1 MSKMQNTLSSERLW
15 TWKFLMLIAINFGS
29 GVAGYMT
36 VPLVAKYVMTFGAD
50 ITTAS
55 AVSGI
60 LSLVAMFMC
69 PVAGVLSDRI
79 NKKKLLIITEAAYGV
94 CLGLHAFARSLIAL
108 LLLRAVTGIF
118 FSLSN
123 VLTIAYASSYIPK
136 SRMGEGLGYFG
147 LVVPLVQAAGPSIGL
162 GLRDSIGYRAVF
174 TGAAIAALAAMIC
187 VAVLPYNA
195 PEPSG
200 QKKTLKFN
208 DIFAVRFIWLML
220 LTALFSSANGLIST
234 YLDILASERS
244 ITNISIFFT
253 VFSVVLII
261 FKPLTGKLL
270 DSRGMYLV
278 IIPAVVFAALG
289 MFFVGI
295 ASSLWV
301 MLIAAVCKALG
312 QGAGTPTI
320 QAHAVK
326 MLDKS
331 HSGVAV
337 STIQIGQSLG
347 NSIAPVLGSFLVKPF
362 GYTTMFC
369 GFGGIILVAGF
380 LFLILQARREKKV
393 PNSKI
398 VTTD

>member
-1 MSKMQNTLSSERLW
+1 
-15 TWKFLMLIAINFGS
+15 MLIAINFGS

-79 NKKKLLIITEAAYGV
+79 NKKKLLIITEAAYAV

-380 LFLILQARREKKV
+380 LFLILQVRREKKV

>member
-1 MSKMQNTLSSERLW
+1 
-15 TWKFLMLIAINFGS
+15 MLIAINFGS

-79 NKKKLLIITEAAYGV
+79 NKKKLLIITEAAYAV

-147 LVVPLVQAAGPSIGL
+147 LVVPLVQAAGPSVGL
-162 GLRDSIGYRAVF
+162 GLRDSIGYGAVF

>member
-1 MSKMQNTLSSERLW
+1 
-15 TWKFLMLIAINFGS
+15 MLIAINFGS

-79 NKKKLLIITEAAYGV
+79 NKKKLLIITEAAYAV

-162 GLRDSIGYRAVF
+162 GLRDSIGYGAVF

-380 LFLILQARREKKV
+380 LFLILQTRREKKV

>member
-1 MSKMQNTLSSERLW
+1 
-15 TWKFLMLIAINFGS
+15 MLIAINFGS
-29 GVAGYMT
+29 GVAGYIT

-79 NKKKLLIITEAAYGV
+79 NKKKLLIITEAAYAV

-162 GLRDSIGYRAVF
+162 GLRDSIGYGAVF

>member
-1 MSKMQNTLSSERLW
+1 
-15 TWKFLMLIAINFGS
+15 MLIAINFGS

-79 NKKKLLIITEAAYGV
+79 NKKKLLIITEAAYAV

-147 LVVPLVQAAGPSIGL
+147 LVVPLVQAAGPSVGL
-162 GLRDSIGYRAVF
+162 GLRDSIGYGAVF

-320 QAHAVK
+320 Q
-326 MLDKS
+326 
-331 HSGVAV
+331 
-337 STIQIGQSLG
+337 IGQSLG

>member
-1 MSKMQNTLSSERLW
+1 
-15 TWKFLMLIAINFGS
+15 MLIAINFGS

-79 NKKKLLIITEAAYGV
+79 NKKKLLIITEAAYAV

-162 GLRDSIGYRAVF
+162 GLRDSIGYGAVF

-398 VTTD
+398 VTTG

>member
-1 MSKMQNTLSSERLW
+1 
-15 TWKFLMLIAINFGS
+15 MLIAINFGS

-79 NKKKLLIITEAAYGV
+79 NKKKLLIITEAAYAV

-136 SRMGEGLGYFG
+136 SGMGEGLGYFG

-162 GLRDSIGYRAVF
+162 GLRDSIGYEAVF

>member
-1 MSKMQNTLSSERLW
+1 
-15 TWKFLMLIAINFGS
+15 MLIAINFGS

-79 NKKKLLIITEAAYGV
+79 NKKKLLIITEAAYAV

-147 LVVPLVQAAGPSIGL
+147 LVVPLVQAAGPSFGL
-162 GLRDSIGYRAVF
+162 GLRDSIGYGAVF

>member
-1 MSKMQNTLSSERLW
+1 
-15 TWKFLMLIAINFGS
+15 MLIAINFGS

-79 NKKKLLIITEAAYGV
+79 NKKKLLIITEAAYAV

-162 GLRDSIGYRAVF
+162 GLRDSIGYGAVF

-347 NSIAPVLGSFLVKPF
+347 NSIVPVLGSFLVKPF

>member
-1 MSKMQNTLSSERLW
+1 
-15 TWKFLMLIAINFGS
+15 MLIAINFGS

-79 NKKKLLIITEAAYGV
+79 NKKKLLIITEAAYAV

-162 GLRDSIGYRAVF
+162 GLLDSIGYRAVF

>member
-1 MSKMQNTLSSERLW
+1 
-15 TWKFLMLIAINFGS
+15 MLIAINFGS

-79 NKKKLLIITEAAYGV
+79 NKKKLLIITEAAYAV

-162 GLRDSIGYRAVF
+162 GLRDSIGYEAVF

>member
-1 MSKMQNTLSSERLW
+1 
-15 TWKFLMLIAINFGS
+15 MLIAINFGS

-79 NKKKLLIITEAAYGV
+79 NKKKLLIITEAAYAV

-162 GLRDSIGYRAVF
+162 GLRDSIGYGAVF

-200 QKKTLKFN
+200 QKKALKFN

>member
-1 MSKMQNTLSSERLW
+1 
-15 TWKFLMLIAINFGS
+15 MLIAINFGS

-79 NKKKLLIITEAAYGV
+79 NKKKLLIITEAAYAV

-136 SRMGEGLGYFG
+136 SRMGEGIGYFG

-162 GLRDSIGYRAVF
+162 GLRDSIGYGAVF

>member
-1 MSKMQNTLSSERLW
+1 
-15 TWKFLMLIAINFGS
+15 MLIAINFGS

-79 NKKKLLIITEAAYGV
+79 NKKKLLIITEAAYAV

-162 GLRDSIGYRAVF
+162 GLRDSIGYGAVF

-278 IIPAVVFAALG
+278 IIPAVVFAAIG

>member
-1 MSKMQNTLSSERLW
+1 
-15 TWKFLMLIAINFGS
+15 MLIAINFGS

-79 NKKKLLIITEAAYGV
+79 NKKKLLIITEAAYAV

-136 SRMGEGLGYFG
+136 SRMGEELGYFG

-162 GLRDSIGYRAVF
+162 GLRDSIGYGAVF

>member
-1 MSKMQNTLSSERLW
+1 
-15 TWKFLMLIAINFGS
+15 MLIAINFGS

-79 NKKKLLIITEAAYGV
+79 NKKKLLIITEAAYAV

-136 SRMGEGLGYFG
+136 NRMGEGLGYFG

-162 GLRDSIGYRAVF
+162 GLRDSIGYGAVF

>member
-1 MSKMQNTLSSERLW
+1 
-15 TWKFLMLIAINFGS
+15 MLIAINFGS

-79 NKKKLLIITEAAYGV
+79 NKKKLLIITEAAYAV

-162 GLRDSIGYRAVF
+162 GLRDSIGYGAVF
-174 TGAAIAALAAMIC
+174 TGAALAALAAMIC

-380 LFLILQARREKKV
+380 LFLILQARCEKKV

>member
-1 MSKMQNTLSSERLW
+1 
-15 TWKFLMLIAINFGS
+15 MLIAINFGS

-60 LSLVAMFMC
+60 LSLIAMFMC

-79 NKKKLLIITEAAYGV
+79 NKKKLLIITEAAYAV

-162 GLRDSIGYRAVF
+162 GLRDSIGYGAVF
-174 TGAAIAALAAMIC
+174 TGAALAALAAMIC

>member
-1 MSKMQNTLSSERLW
+1 
-15 TWKFLMLIAINFGS
+15 MLIAINFGS

-79 NKKKLLIITEAAYGV
+79 NKKKLLIITEAAYAV

-162 GLRDSIGYRAVF
+162 GLRDSIGYGAVF
-174 TGAAIAALAAMIC
+174 TGAALAALAAMIC

-380 LFLILQARREKKV
+380 PFLILQARREKKV

>member
-1 MSKMQNTLSSERLW
+1 
-15 TWKFLMLIAINFGS
+15 MLIAINFGS

-79 NKKKLLIITEAAYGV
+79 NKKKLLIITEAAYAV

-136 SRMGEGLGYFG
+136 SRMGKGLGYFG

-162 GLRDSIGYRAVF
+162 GLRDSIGYGAVF

-195 PEPSG
+195 PKPSG

>member
-1 MSKMQNTLSSERLW
+1 
-15 TWKFLMLIAINFGS
+15 MLIAINFGS

-79 NKKKLLIITEAAYGV
+79 NKKKLLIITEAAYAV

-162 GLRDSIGYRAVF
+162 GLRDSIGYGAVF

-347 NSIAPVLGSFLVKPF
+347 SSIAPVLGSFLVKPF

>member
-1 MSKMQNTLSSERLW
+1 
-15 TWKFLMLIAINFGS
+15 MLIAINFGS

-79 NKKKLLIITEAAYGV
+79 NKKKLLIITEAAYAV

-174 TGAAIAALAAMIC
+174 TGAALAALAAMIC

>member
-1 MSKMQNTLSSERLW
+1 
-15 TWKFLMLIAINFGS
+15 MLIAINFGS

-79 NKKKLLIITEAAYGV
+79 NKKKLLIITEAAYAV

-244 ITNISIFFT
+244 ITDISIFFT

>member
-1 MSKMQNTLSSERLW
+1 
-15 TWKFLMLIAINFGS
+15 MLIAINFGS

-187 VAVLPYNA
+187 VSVLPYNA

-200 QKKTLKFN
+200 QKNTLKFYV
-208 DIFAVRFIWLML
+208 IFAVMFICVML
-220 LTALFSSANGLIST
+220 LTGLFISANGLIST

>member
-1 MSKMQNTLSSERLW
+1 
-15 TWKFLMLIAINFGS
+15 MLIAINFGS

-79 NKKKLLIITEAAYGV
+79 NKKKLLIITEAAYAV

>member
-1 MSKMQNTLSSERLW
+1 
-15 TWKFLMLIAINFGS
+15 MLIAINFGS

-79 NKKKLLIITEAAYGV
+79 NKKKLLIITEAAYAV

-369 GFGGIILVAGF
+369 GFGGIILVARF
-380 LFLILQARREKKV
+380 LFLILQVRREKKV

>member
-1 MSKMQNTLSSERLW
+1 
-15 TWKFLMLIAINFGS
+15 MLIAINFGS

-50 ITTAS
+50 ITIAS

>member
-1 MSKMQNTLSSERLW
+1 
-15 TWKFLMLIAINFGS
+15 MLIAINFGS

-79 NKKKLLIITEAAYGV
+79 NKKKLLIITEAAYAV

-162 GLRDSIGYRAVF
+162 GLRDSIGYGAVF

-331 HSGVAV
+331 HPGVAV